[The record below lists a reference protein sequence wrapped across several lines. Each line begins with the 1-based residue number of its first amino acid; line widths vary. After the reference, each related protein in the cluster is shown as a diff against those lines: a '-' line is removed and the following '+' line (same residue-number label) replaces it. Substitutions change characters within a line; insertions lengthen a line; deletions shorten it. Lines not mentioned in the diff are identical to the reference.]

1 MTRIKNYLNLPS
13 QRIHG
18 NMAMCLIYK
27 KHKLSTI
34 HISNL
39 NELDLLGTLP
49 ISLNWD
55 KIANEKLEANTL
67 SSF

>member
-1 MTRIKNYLNLPS
+1 MRHLIKRISEHEIMTRIKNPLNLPL

-18 NMAMCLIYK
+18 NMAMCVIYT

-39 NELDLLGTLP
+39 NELDILETLP
-49 ISLNWD
+49 ISLN
-55 KIANEKLEANTL
+55 
-67 SSF
+67 